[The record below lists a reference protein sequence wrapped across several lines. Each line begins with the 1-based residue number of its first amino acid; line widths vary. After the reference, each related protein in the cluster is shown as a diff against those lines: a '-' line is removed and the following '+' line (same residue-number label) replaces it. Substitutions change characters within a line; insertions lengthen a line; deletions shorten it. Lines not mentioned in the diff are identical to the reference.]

1 MANFAN
7 TAAGRATAAA
17 LVKTR
22 MISKAWVNGHYAIDK
37 SGNTI
42 VRFQRMRAST
52 SATTQMYGGWT
63 ESRSDAEA

>member
-7 TAAGRATAAA
+7 TDAGRATAAA

-22 MISKAWVNGHYAIDK
+22 MVSKAWVNGHSAIDK

-42 VRFQRMRAST
+42 VRFQRMRAT
-52 SATTQMYGGWT
+52 TTPTTQMYGDWT